1 MARTRAEI
9 RAFLDGQVGKI
20 APHPGYPSL
29 NGQCVTLTKALMEF
43 LGVPN
48 PYAARGDA
56 INAGDTYIRQGLG
69 TPGKGWLTIVV
80 NRDMG
85 YIGGV
90 HYGHIW
96 IDLAGE
102 ANYEANGARALYTT
116 KNTRPISQGQQ
127 FVNFDKWVAEEG
139 SNMSVTDLGI
149 ARILSFGILGRNG
162 SNGGG
167 NALDGAYDADL
178 NKNHVGK
185 ETNSKVWEF
194 YNSPEGQN
202 WKNNTLPRLINAD
215 NRAKALEA
223 QLATATDNLNKLN
236 QQIAELSKRPTQ
248 SQLDELVKTAAEAKA
263 QADAAK
269 AELDKL
275 AKEKAEDEKTG
286 NAFMRWLGDQLN
298 KLLGKG

>member
-1 MARTRAEI
+1 MARTKAEI

-69 TPGKGWLTIVV
+69 TEGRGWLTIVV

-85 YIGGV
+85 FIDGV

-96 IDLAGE
+96 IDLLNE

-127 FVNFDKWVAEEG
+127 FINFDKWVTEG
-139 SNMSVTDLGI
+139 STNMYSKANIEPKLVAEHYSNYTNGHTSVKPTD
-149 ARILSFGILGRNG
+149 AACQGRFEIV
-162 SNGGG
+162 GG
-167 NALDGAYDADL
+167 DADSAFWRGL
-178 NKNHVGK
+178 NNH
-185 ETNSKVWEF
+185 
-194 YNSPEGQN
+194 
-202 WKNNTLPRLINAD
+202 
-215 NRAKALEA
+215 
-223 QLATATDNLNKLN
+223 
-236 QQIAELSKRPTQ
+236 
-248 SQLDELVKTAAEAKA
+248 QLDIIKGLDAQVADLTRKLANAGAGANLEPAAEVNGKVT
-263 QADAAK
+263 
-269 AELDKL
+269 LW
-275 AKEKAEDEKTG
+275 KEKA
-286 NAFMRWLGDQLN
+286 
-298 KLLGKG
+298 